1 MAFPSGF
8 CERDE
13 HFLEILF
20 AGGSSSTSLD
30 LFLIV
35 DVNTISGVS
44 GGGSVVATKVES
56 RTGADTKSSTS
67 SAGVEAT
74 KVEFRTGGRNTGDR
88 EVSVVEMS
96 GLW

>member
-8 CERDE
+8 CERDA

-30 LFLIV
+30 LFLI

-44 GGGSVVATKVES
+44 GGGSVIATKVEL
-56 RTGADTKSSTS
+56 RTGADTKSS

>member
-8 CERDE
+8 CERDA

-30 LFLIV
+30 LFLI
-35 DVNTISGVS
+35 GVS
-44 GGGSVVATKVES
+44 GGGSVIATKVEL
-56 RTGADTKSSTS
+56 RTGADTKSS